1 MASACIHEEELGKVL
16 KYLHPNLVS
25 NIHRYK
31 EGSYYLFPSYHGC
44 FYRNRNGT
52 RKKIQY
58 RQYSK
63 GENSALIL
71 FILFSR
77 DQ

>member
-52 RKKIQY
+52 
-58 RQYSK
+58 
-63 GENSALIL
+63 
-71 FILFSR
+71 
-77 DQ
+77 

>member
-1 MASACIHEEELGKVL
+1 MARACIHEEELGKVL

-58 RQYSK
+58 SK

-71 FILFSR
+71 FILFNR